1 MEGRATNGCQWVAT
15 VVVVRGSVAPNEGS
29 VGFGVC
35 VLPTMLPIAPECSPV
50 EETVAGRGQPRKEP
64 LCTWTVCTHTVLCVT
79 ATCCVH
85 PYWTVCTH
93 IVLCESLLDCVHPY
107 CVVCTLTEL
116 CAPTFY
122 FCAYGCS
129 AVWSHI
135 IFVKA
140 HKANIVK
147 ANILTILGLLAVVHS
162 RLCALCT
169 FHNMNLI

>member
-79 ATCCVH
+79 ATYCVH

-93 IVLCESLLDCVHPY
+93 IVLCKSLLDCVHPY
-107 CVVCTLTEL
+107 FVVCIHIVL
-116 CAPTFY
+116 CAP
-122 FCAYGCS
+122 
-129 AVWSHI
+129 
-135 IFVKA
+135 
-140 HKANIVK
+140 
-147 ANILTILGLLAVVHS
+147 LLDSVHS
-162 RLCALCT
+162 HSIFAPMVVLLCGPISYLLRRIKQILSNQT
-169 FHNMNLI
+169 Y